1 MSVSAIWNSL
11 PGDFSM
17 NIDLNADLG
26 EGCASDSELLTLVSS
41 ANIACGF
48 HAGDAQT
55 MLTCVREA
63 LKNGVAIG
71 AHPSFPDR
79 DNFGRTAMVLPP
91 ETVYAQT
98 LYQIGALGAIVQA
111 QGGVMRH
118 VKPHG
123 MLYNQA
129 AKDPHLAQAIAK
141 AVHDYDPSLI
151 LVGLAGSELIR
162 AGERHRLVTRQEVFA
177 DRGYQADGSL
187 VPRMQPG
194 ALIHDEEQALAQT
207 LDMVQAGRVKSV
219 TGVWTTVTAQ
229 TVCIH
234 GDGEY
239 SLAFA
244 RRLRAAFN
252 ARNIH
257 VIA

>member
-1 MSVSAIWNSL
+1 
-11 PGDFSM
+11 M

-111 QGGVMRH
+111 QGGANGVHSWRRR
-118 VKPHG
+118 VCACIRT
-123 MLYNQA
+123 QA
-129 AKDPHLAQAIAK
+129 
-141 AVHDYDPSLI
+141 
-151 LVGLAGSELIR
+151 
-162 AGERHRLVTRQEVFA
+162 TR
-177 DRGYQADGSL
+177 R
-187 VPRMQPG
+187 
-194 ALIHDEEQALAQT
+194 
-207 LDMVQAGRVKSV
+207 VQCA
-219 TGVWTTVTAQ
+219 
-229 TVCIH
+229 
-234 GDGEY
+234 
-239 SLAFA
+239 
-244 RRLRAAFN
+244 
-252 ARNIH
+252 
-257 VIA
+257 

>member
-1 MSVSAIWNSL
+1 
-11 PGDFSM
+11 M

-26 EGCASDSELLTLVSS
+26 EGCASDAALLQLVSS

-55 MLTCVREA
+55 MLASVREA

-79 DNFGRTAMVLPP
+79 ENFGRTAMTLPP
-91 ETVYAQT
+91 ETVYGQM
-98 LYQIGALGAIVQA
+98 LYQIGALAAIA
-111 QGGVMRH
+111 RAEGGVMRH

-129 AKDPHLAQAIAK
+129 AKDPQLADAIAR
-141 AVHDYDPSLI
+141 AVHACDPSLI

-162 AGERHRLVTRQEVFA
+162 AGEHYGLTTRQEVFA

-187 VPRMQPG
+187 VPRTQPG
-194 ALIHDEEQALAQT
+194 ALVEDEEHALAQT
-207 LDMVQAGRVKSV
+207 LGMVESGRVKSI
-219 TGVWTTVTAQ
+219 TGEWANVVAQ

-234 GDGEY
+234 GDGEHA
-239 SLAFA
+239 LAFA
-244 RRLRAAFN
+244 RRLRAAFEERSIRIM
-252 ARNIH
+252 A
-257 VIA
+257 

>member
-1 MSVSAIWNSL
+1 M
-11 PGDFSM
+11 M

-26 EGCASDSELLTLVSS
+26 EGCASDGELLTLVSS

-48 HAGDAQT
+48 HAGGAQT
-55 MLTCVREA
+55 MLTSVREA

-79 DNFGRTAMVLPP
+79 ENFGRTAMTLPV

-98 LYQIGALGAIVQA
+98 LYQIGALAA
-111 QGGVMRH
+111 MARAEGGVMRH

-129 AKDPHLAQAIAK
+129 AKDPQLADAIAK
-141 AVHDYDPSLI
+141 AVYACDPALI
-151 LVGLAGSELIR
+151 LVGLAGSELVR
-162 AGERHRLVTRQEVFA
+162 AGERYGLVTRQEVFA

-187 VPRMQPG
+187 VPRTQPG
-194 ALIHDEEQALAQT
+194 ALIEDEDQSLAQT
-207 LDMVQAGRVKSV
+207 LGMVETGRVKSI
-219 TGVWTTVTAQ
+219 TGEWTSVVAQ

-234 GDGEY
+234 GDGEHA
-239 SLAFA
+239 LAFA
-244 RRLRAAFN
+244 RRLRSAFE
-252 ARNIH
+252 ARRITI
-257 VIA
+257 VA

>member
-1 MSVSAIWNSL
+1 
-11 PGDFSM
+11 M

-26 EGCASDSELLTLVSS
+26 EGCASDGELLTLVSS

-55 MLTCVREA
+55 MLTSVREA

-79 DNFGRTAMVLPP
+79 ENFGRTAMTLPV

-98 LYQIGALGAIVQA
+98 LYQIGALAAIA
-111 QGGVMRH
+111 RAEGGVMRH

-129 AKDPHLAQAIAK
+129 AKDPQLADAIAK
-141 AVHDYDPSLI
+141 AVYACDPALI
-151 LVGLAGSELIR
+151 LVGLAGSELVR
-162 AGERHRLVTRQEVFA
+162 AGERYGLVTRQEVFA

-187 VPRMQPG
+187 VPRTQPG
-194 ALIHDEEQALAQT
+194 ALIEDEDQSLAQT
-207 LDMVQAGRVKSV
+207 LGMVETGRVKSI
-219 TGVWTTVTAQ
+219 TGEWTSVVAQ

-234 GDGEY
+234 GDGEHA
-239 SLAFA
+239 LAFA
-244 RRLRAAFN
+244 RRLRSAFE
-252 ARNIH
+252 ARGITI
-257 VIA
+257 VA

>member
-11 PGDFSM
+11 LGGFSM
-17 NIDLNADLG
+17 NIDLNADVG
-26 EGCASDSELLTLVSS
+26 EGCASDGELLTLVSS

-63 LKNGVAIG
+63 LKNGVA
-71 AHPSFPDR
+71 
-79 DNFGRTAMVLPP
+79 
-91 ETVYAQT
+91 
-98 LYQIGALGAIVQA
+98 IGALGAIVQA

-239 SLAFA
+239 ALAFA

-252 ARNIH
+252 ARNVH

>member
-1 MSVSAIWNSL
+1 
-11 PGDFSM
+11 M

-26 EGCASDSELLTLVSS
+26 EGCASDGALLTLVSS

-55 MLTCVREA
+55 MLASVREA

-79 DNFGRTAMVLPP
+79 ENFGRTAMTLPAQ
-91 ETVYAQT
+91 TVYAQT
-98 LYQIGALGAIVQA
+98 LYQIGALAA
-111 QGGVMRH
+111 MTRSEGGVMRH

-129 AKDPHLAQAIAK
+129 AKDPQLADAIAK
-141 AVHDYDPSLI
+141 AVHACDPALI

-162 AGERHRLVTRQEVFA
+162 AGERYGLATRQEVFA
-177 DRGYQADGSL
+177 DRGYLADGSL
-187 VPRMQPG
+187 VPRSQPG
-194 ALIHDEEQALAQT
+194 ALIEDEEQSLAQT
-207 LDMVQAGRVKSV
+207 LEMVERGRVKSL
-219 TGVWTTVTAQ
+219 TGEWASVIAQ

-234 GDGEY
+234 GDGEHA
-239 SLAFA
+239 LAFA
-244 RRLRAAFN
+244 RRLRSAFESRGIKIV
-252 ARNIH
+252 A
-257 VIA
+257 

>member
-1 MSVSAIWNSL
+1 
-11 PGDFSM
+11 M

-26 EGCASDSELLTLVSS
+26 EGCASDGELLTLVSS

-55 MLTCVREA
+55 MLASVREA

-79 DNFGRTAMVLPP
+79 ENFGRTAMTLPA

-98 LYQIGALGAIVQA
+98 LYQIGALAA
-111 QGGVMRH
+111 MTRAEGGVMRH

-129 AKDPHLAQAIAK
+129 AKDPQLADAIAK
-141 AVHDYDPSLI
+141 AVYACDPALI

-162 AGERHRLVTRQEVFA
+162 AGERYGLATRQEVFA
-177 DRGYQADGSL
+177 DRGYLADGSL
-187 VPRMQPG
+187 VPRSQPG
-194 ALIHDEEQALAQT
+194 ALIEDEEQSLAQT
-207 LDMVQAGRVKSV
+207 LEMVERGRVKSL
-219 TGVWTTVTAQ
+219 TGEWASVTAQ

-234 GDGEY
+234 GDGEHA
-239 SLAFA
+239 LAFA
-244 RRLRAAFN
+244 RRLRSAFESRGIKIV
-252 ARNIH
+252 A
-257 VIA
+257 

>member
-1 MSVSAIWNSL
+1 M
-11 PGDFSM
+11 M

-26 EGCASDSELLTLVSS
+26 EGCASDGELLTLVSS

-55 MLTCVREA
+55 MLTSVREA

-79 DNFGRTAMVLPP
+79 ENFGRTAMTLPV

-98 LYQIGALGAIVQA
+98 LYQIGALAAIA
-111 QGGVMRH
+111 RAEGGVMRH

-129 AKDPHLAQAIAK
+129 AKDPQLADAIAK
-141 AVHDYDPSLI
+141 AVYACDPALI
-151 LVGLAGSELIR
+151 LVGLAGSELVR
-162 AGERHRLVTRQEVFA
+162 AGERYGLVTRQEVFA

-187 VPRMQPG
+187 VPRTQPG
-194 ALIHDEEQALAQT
+194 ALIEDEDQSLAQT
-207 LDMVQAGRVKSV
+207 LGMVETGRVKSI
-219 TGVWTTVTAQ
+219 TGEWTSVVAQ

-234 GDGEY
+234 GDGEHA
-239 SLAFA
+239 LAFA
-244 RRLRAAFN
+244 RRLRSAFE
-252 ARNIH
+252 ARGITI
-257 VIA
+257 VA

>member
-1 MSVSAIWNSL
+1 MKHV
-11 PGDFSM
+11 
-17 NIDLNADLG
+17 DLNADLG

-63 LKNGVAIG
+63 LKNGVAVG
-71 AHPSFPDR
+71 AHPGFPDR
-79 DNFGRTAMVLPP
+79 ENFGRMAMQLPP

-98 LYQIGALGAIVQA
+98 LYQIGALATIVQA
-111 QGGVMRH
+111 EGGRVRH

-129 AKDPHLAQAIAK
+129 AKDAVLADAIAR
-141 AVHDYDPSLI
+141 AVHACDPDLI

-162 AGERHRLVTRQEVFA
+162 AGQRLGLATREEVFA

-187 VPRMQPG
+187 VPRSQPG
-194 ALIHDEEQALAQT
+194 AMIEDEEQALAQT
-207 LDMVQAGRVKSV
+207 LMMIAEGRVQSIDGSWAIV
-219 TGVWTTVTAQ
+219 NAQ
-229 TVCIH
+229 TVCLH
-234 GDGEY
+234 GDGEHA
-239 SLAFA
+239 LAFA
-244 RRLRAAFN
+244 RRLRSAFE
-252 ARNIH
+252 AGSISIRS
-257 VIA
+257 